1 MVISPFPSFFR
12 ETVVTML
19 TDSFEDGNV
28 TSNPEW
34 NVTSGTASVTT
45 DNPRTGTYSVKGA
58 TGNIT
63 MEHTLSSSN
72 DDTGA
77 TWKAY
82 FYPTVDESGISMYQL
97 TDNTN
102 TTYFRLQ
109 VSPQSSTEIYAEFS
123 SFNYTTFSGFTSDLF
138 IGYSGENPSY
148 PSNGWGGHYWEFSMT
163 RTSTGFTAKI
173 TDGTNTYDFGE
184 ILLSTFSN
192 IENVRVGFTNNVHVD
207 DVDYGVE

>member
-34 NVTSGTASVTT
+34 NVTSGAASVTT

-58 TGNIT
+58 TGSLT

-82 FYPTVDESGISMYQL
+82 FYPTVDESGLSMYQL
-97 TDNTN
+97 YDSTN
-102 TTYFRLQ
+102 NTYFRLNIT
-109 VSPQSSTEIYAEFS
+109 PQSSTTLYAEFS
-123 SFNYTTFSGFTSDLF
+123 RFNVSTLSGVSSDLF
-138 IGYSGENPSY
+138 IGYGGSNPTY
-148 PSNGWGGHYWEFSMT
+148 PSNGWGGHYWELSMT

-173 TDGTNTYDFGE
+173 TDGTDTYNFDE
-184 ILLSTFSN
+184 IPLSTFSSA
-192 IENVRVGFTNNVHVD
+192 EKVTVMVGNSVHVD